1 MNTGRSEGTGRTG
14 LRASHRMPLV
24 FLVGALCGVVGASA
38 RQQVRDAAPVAAAAG
53 SISGRILVAGT
64 DKQPARRVR
73 VTLTDLARTIPGQT
87 TTTDDTGAFSFTA
100 LPAGRFEI
108 QAFRNAYL
116 RTSYGASRPERP
128 GTPIVLKAGEA
139 VTNVSMTIARGG
151 VISGIVRDPRG
162 RPIPNINVRVLRLG
176 YNALTGER
184 TLGAPSSGASTTTD
198 DRGRYRAY
206 GLPPGGYYVAVPGN
220 DAGRSGGPG
229 GPDDLRQITS
239 EEVRRI
245 LQQPAGMAGGTPASG
260 RPATPPPPPVRVN
273 YAPVFHPGV
282 TDIGAATTIALG
294 LSEERTDADV
304 TVQLVPTANITGRLT
319 SQSGTAVPAGLSIG
333 LVPAGPFAE
342 LLAGSGVRVPSAQPR
357 PDGTFTFSG
366 IPPGS
371 YTLKAQIGRGRLGSA
386 DAPVL
391 WASAP
396 VTMTGQDMEVS
407 LVLQPGIQIT
417 GRVVFE
423 GAQPTPA
430 DLQTM
435 TLFLMAPGSGGSL
448 TSGGG
453 AGGRVDAE
461 GRFTFLGITPD
472 SYRFAYNWTAPTREK
487 WALKTAVANGREAFE
502 APLQVNQGEPVT
514 WTVTFTDKPTA
525 LEGVFQDRSGRAATD
540 YFILIYSVDRGTWI
554 PGSRRIRTTRPA
566 TDGAFSVKG
575 VPAGEYYLAA
585 LTDLENGEWNDPALL
600 ERLIQ
605 SSIKVTLRDGE
616 VTTQDVRIGG

>member
-1 MNTGRSEGTGRTG
+1 MKTV
-14 LRASHRMPLV
+14 LV
-24 FLVGALCGVVGASA
+24 LLLAVLAGVAGAAA
-38 RQQVRDAAPVAAAAG
+38 RQQVRDAAPVVVGAG
-53 SISGRILVAGT
+53 TISGRVFVDGPPGAA
-64 DKQPARRVR
+64 KQPARRVR
-73 VTLTDLARTIPGQT
+73 VTLTELARTMPGQT
-87 TTTDDTGAFSFTA
+87 TTTDDAGGFSFSG

-108 QAFRNAYL
+108 QAFKNAYL

-128 GTPIVLKAGEA
+128 GTPIVVKAGEA
-139 VTNVSMTIARGG
+139 VTNLSITIPRGG
-151 VISGIVRDPRG
+151 VITGIVRDPRG
-162 RPIPNINVRVLRLG
+162 RPVPNINVRVLRLG

-229 GPDDLRQITS
+229 SPDDLQQITS
-239 EEVRRI
+239 EDVRRI
-245 LQQPAGMAGGTPASG
+245 LQQPAGTPVGTPTGAK
-260 RPATPPPPPVRVN
+260 PATPPPPVRVN

-282 TDIGAATTIALG
+282 TDIGAAAAIALG
-294 LSEERTDADV
+294 LGEERADADV
-304 TVQLVPTANITGRLT
+304 TIQLVPTASIRGTIT
-319 SQSGTAVPAGLSIG
+319 SSSGGALPPGLSIG

-342 LLAGSGVRVPSAQPR
+342 LLAGAGIRGPSSQLR
-357 PDGTFTFSG
+357 PDGTYVIG
-366 IPPGS
+366 GVAPGR
-371 YTLKAQIGRGRLGSA
+371 YIVKAQIGRGRLGAA
-386 DAPVL
+386 DAPVQ
-391 WASAP
+391 WAAAEI
-396 VTMTGQDMEVS
+396 TMAGQDLDVP
-407 LVLQPGIQIT
+407 LVLQPGMQIT

-423 GAQPTPA
+423 GTQPTPA

-487 WALKTAVANGREAFE
+487 WALKTAAANGREAFE
-502 APLQVNQGEPVT
+502 APLQVNPGEPVN
-514 WTVTFTDKPTA
+514 WTVTFTDKPTSLA
-525 LEGVFQDRSGRAATD
+525 GVFQDRSGRAATD
-540 YFILIYSVDRGTWI
+540 YFILIYSVDRGAWV
-554 PGSRRIRTTRPA
+554 PGSRRIRTTRPG

-575 VPAGEYYLAA
+575 VPPGEYYLAA
-585 LTDLENGEWNDPALL
+585 LTDLENGEWNDPTLL
-600 ERLIQ
+600 ERLIP

>member
-1 MNTGRSEGTGRTG
+1 M
-14 LRASHRMPLV
+14 HLV
-24 FLVGALCGVVGASA
+24 FLLAGLCGVVGASA
-38 RQQVRDAAPVAAAAG
+38 RQQVRDATPIAVGAG
-53 SISGRILVAGT
+53 SISGRIFVAGA

-73 VTLTDLARTIPGQT
+73 VTLTDLARTIPGLT
-87 TTTDDTGAFSFTA
+87 TTTDDTGAFSFTG

-128 GTPIVLKAGEA
+128 GTPIVVKEGEA
-139 VTNVSMTIARGG
+139 VTNISMTIARGG
-151 VISGIVRDPRG
+151 VISGVVRDPRG
-162 RPIPNINVRVLRLG
+162 RPVPGINVRVLRLG

-229 GPDDLRQITS
+229 GPDDIRQITS

-245 LQQPAGMAGGTPASG
+245 LQQPGPGTGGTPAG
-260 RPATPPPPPVRVN
+260 AKPAAPPPPPVRVN

-304 TVQLVPTANITGRLT
+304 TIQIVPTANIRGTVT
-319 SQSGTAVPAGLSIG
+319 SSSGAALPPALSIG
-333 LVPAGPFAE
+333 LVPIGPFAE
-342 LLAGSGVRVPSAQPR
+342 MLAGAGVRGPSAQLR
-357 PDGTFTFSG
+357 PDGTFAIAG
-366 IPPGS
+366 VAPGR
-371 YTLKAQIGRGRLGSA
+371 YIVKAQIGRGRLGSA
-386 DAPVL
+386 DAPVQ
-391 WASAP
+391 WAAAE
-396 VTMTGQDMEVS
+396 VTMAGQDLDVP

-435 TLFLMAPGSGGSL
+435 TLFLMAAGSGGSL

-453 AGGRVDAE
+453 AGGRVDSE

-487 WALKTAVANGREAFE
+487 WALRTAVANGREAFE
-502 APLQVNQGEPVT
+502 APLQVNPGEPVN
-514 WTVTFTDKPTA
+514 WTVTFTDKPTSLA
-525 LEGVFQDRSGRAATD
+525 GVFQDRSGRAATD
-540 YFILIYSVDRGTWI
+540 YFILIYSVDRGTWT

-585 LTDLENGEWNDPALL
+585 LTDLENGEWNDPTLL
-600 ERLIQ
+600 DRLIP
-605 SSIKVTLRDGE
+605 SAIKVTLRDGE

>member
-1 MNTGRSEGTGRTG
+1 M
-14 LRASHRMPLV
+14 RALV
-24 FLVGALCGVVGASA
+24 LLLAALCGVAVASA
-38 RQQVRDAAPVAAAAG
+38 RQQVRDAAPVAVGAG
-53 SISGRILVAGT
+53 SISGRILVAGA

-73 VTLTDLARTIPGQT
+73 VTLTDLARTMPGQT
-87 TTTDDTGAFSFTA
+87 TTTDDAGAFSFTS

-139 VTNVSMTIARGG
+139 VTNLSMTIARGG
-151 VISGIVRDPRG
+151 VISGVVRDSRG
-162 RPIPNINVRVLRLG
+162 RPVPGINVRVLRLG

-229 GPDDLRQITS
+229 SPDDLRQITS

-245 LQQPAGMAGGTPASG
+245 LQQPAAGPGAK
-260 RPATPPPPPVRVN
+260 PATPSPPPMRVN
-273 YAPVFHPGV
+273 WAPVFHPGV
-282 TDIGAATTIALG
+282 TDIGAAATIALDLG
-294 LSEERTDADV
+294 EERTDADV
-304 TVQLVPTANITGRLT
+304 TIQLVPTANITGTIT
-319 SQSGTAVPAGLSIG
+319 SQSGSPLPPTLSVW
-333 LVPAGPFAE
+333 LVPTGPFAE
-342 LLAGSGVRVPSAQPR
+342 LLAGAGIRGPSAQMR
-357 PDGTFTFSG
+357 PDGTYAFTG
-366 IPPGS
+366 VAPGRYS
-371 YTLKAQIGRGRLGSA
+371 VKAGFGRGRLGSA
-386 DAPVL
+386 DAPTL
-391 WASAP
+391 WASAD
-396 VTMTGQDMEVS
+396 VTLAGQDLNVP
-407 LVLQPGIQIT
+407 LVLQPGIQIA

-453 AGGRVDAE
+453 AGGRVDAD

-487 WALKTAVANGREAFE
+487 WALKAAVANGREAYE
-502 APLQVNQGEPVT
+502 APLEVHPGEPVN
-514 WTVTFTDKPTA
+514 WTVTFTDKPTSLA
-525 LEGVFQDRSGRAATD
+525 GVFQDRSGRAATD
-540 YFILIYSVDRGTWI
+540 YFILIYSVDRGAWV
-554 PGSRRIRTTRPA
+554 PGSRRIRTTRPG
-566 TDGAFSVKG
+566 TDGVFSVSG

-600 ERLIQ
+600 DRLIQ
-605 SSIKVTLRDGE
+605 SSIKVTLRNGE
-616 VTTQDVRIGG
+616 VTTQDVRIGGGTE

>member
-1 MNTGRSEGTGRTG
+1 MNTKIGVLLAG
-14 LRASHRMPLV
+14 LCCVA
-24 FLVGALCGVVGASA
+24 AASA
-38 RQQVRDAAPVAAAAG
+38 RQQVRDAAPVVSGSG
-53 SISGRILVAGT
+53 SISGRVFVDGT
-64 DKQPARRVR
+64 EKQPARRVR
-73 VTLTDLARTIPGQT
+73 VTVTELARIMPGIT
-87 TTTDDTGAFSFTA
+87 TTTDDNGAFSFTG

-108 QAFRNAYL
+108 QAFKSAYL
-116 RTSYGASRPERP
+116 RSSYGASRPERP
-128 GTPIVLKAGEA
+128 GTPVVVKAGEA
-139 VTNVSMTIARGG
+139 VTNLSMTIARGG
-151 VISGIVRDPRG
+151 VISGLVRDANG
-162 RPIPNINVRVLRLG
+162 RPVPNINVRVLKLG

-229 GPDDLRQITS
+229 GADDLRPISS

-245 LQQPAGMAGGTPASG
+245 LQQPPAATPASG
-260 RPATPPPPPVRVN
+260 RPATPSPPPVRLN

-282 TDIGAATTIALG
+282 TDIGAAATIPLG

-304 TVQLVPTANITGRLT
+304 TIQLVPTANIKGTVT
-319 SQSGTAVPAGLSIG
+319 SLAGAALPPALSIG

-342 LLAGSGVRVPSAQPR
+342 MLAGAGVRGPSSQLR
-357 PDGTFTFSG
+357 PDGTFTIAG
-366 IPPGS
+366 VAPGR
-371 YTLKAQIGRGRLGSA
+371 YILKAQIGRGRLGSA
-386 DAPVL
+386 DAPTL
-391 WASAP
+391 WAAAE
-396 VTMTGQDMEVS
+396 VTMAGQDLDVS
-407 LVLQPGIQIT
+407 LVLQPGIQVS

-430 DLQTM
+430 DLQAM

-453 AGGRVDAE
+453 AGGKVDAE

-502 APLQVNQGEPVT
+502 APLQVNPGEPVN
-514 WTVTFTDKPTA
+514 WTVTFTDKPTSLA
-525 LEGVFQDRSGRAATD
+525 GVFQDRSGRAATD
-540 YFILIYSVDRGTWI
+540 YFILLYSVDRSTWI

-585 LTDLENGEWNDPALL
+585 LTDLESGEWNDPTLL
-600 ERLIQ
+600 ERLIP
-605 SSIKVTLRDGE
+605 SSIRVTLRDSE

>member
-1 MNTGRSEGTGRTG
+1 MSTR
-14 LRASHRMPLV
+14 LV
-24 FLVGALCGVVGASA
+24 VLLAGLCGVVGASA
-38 RQQVRDAAPVAAAAG
+38 PQQIRDAAPVAAGTG
-53 SISGRILVAGT
+53 SISGRVFVDGAAGAA
-64 DKQPARRVR
+64 KQPARRVR
-73 VTLTDLARTIPGQT
+73 VTLTELARTMSGQT
-87 TTTDDTGAFSFTA
+87 TTTDDTGAFSFTG

-108 QAFRNAYL
+108 QAFKSAYL
-116 RTSYGASRPERP
+116 RSSYGASRPERP
-128 GTPIVLKAGEA
+128 GTPIVVKAGEA

-151 VISGIVRDPRG
+151 VISGIVRDAHG
-162 RPIPNINVRVLRLG
+162 RPVPNISVRVLKLG

-184 TLGAPSSGASTTTD
+184 TLGAPSSGASITTD

-206 GLPPGGYYVAVPGN
+206 GLPPGGYYVAVAGN
-220 DAGRSGGPG
+220 DAGRSVGPG
-229 GPDDLRQITS
+229 GADDLRQLTS
-239 EEVRRI
+239 DEVRRI
-245 LQQPAGMAGGTPASG
+245 LQQPAGMAGGTPASA

-273 YAPVFHPGV
+273 YAAVFHPGV
-282 TDIGAATTIALG
+282 TDIGAAATIPLG
-294 LSEERTDADV
+294 LGEERTDADV
-304 TVQLVPTANITGRLT
+304 TIQLVPTANITGTVT
-319 SQSGTAVPAGLSIG
+319 SGSGAAVPAGLSVG

-342 LLAGSGVRVPSAQPR
+342 MLAGAGVRGPSAQLR
-357 PDGTFTFSG
+357 PDGTFAIG
-366 IPPGS
+366 GVAPGR
-371 YTLKAQIGRGRLGSA
+371 YILKAQIGRGRLGAA
-386 DAPVL
+386 DAPTQ
-391 WASAP
+391 WAAAE
-396 VTMTGQDMEVS
+396 VTMAGQDLVVS
-407 LVLQPGIQIT
+407 LVLQPGIQIN

-472 SYRFAYNWTAPTREK
+472 SYRFSYNWTAPTREK
-487 WALKTAVANGREAFE
+487 WALKAAVADGREAFE
-502 APLQVNQGEPVT
+502 APLQVNAGEPVN
-514 WTVTFTDKPTA
+514 WTVTFTDMPTTLA
-525 LEGVFQDRSGRAATD
+525 GVFQDRSGRAATD
-540 YFILIYSVDRGTWI
+540 YFILIYSVDRGAWI

-585 LTDLENGEWNDPALL
+585 LTDLENGEWNDPTLL
-600 ERLIQ
+600 DRLIQ

>member
-1 MNTGRSEGTGRTG
+1 MNTKIGVLLAG
-14 LRASHRMPLV
+14 LCCVA
-24 FLVGALCGVVGASA
+24 AASA
-38 RQQVRDAAPVAAAAG
+38 RQQVRDAAPVVSGSG
-53 SISGRILVAGT
+53 SISGRVFVDGT
-64 DKQPARRVR
+64 EKQPARRVR
-73 VTLTDLARTIPGQT
+73 VTLTELARIMPGIT
-87 TTTDDTGAFSFTA
+87 TTTDDNGAFSFTG

-108 QAFRNAYL
+108 QAFKSAYL
-116 RTSYGASRPERP
+116 RSSYGASRPERP
-128 GTPIVLKAGEA
+128 GTPVVVKAGEA
-139 VTNVSMTIARGG
+139 VTNLSMTIARGG
-151 VISGIVRDPRG
+151 VISGLVRDASG
-162 RPIPNINVRVLRLG
+162 RPVPNINVRVLKLG

-229 GPDDLRQITS
+229 GADDLRPISS

-245 LQQPAGMAGGTPASG
+245 LQQPPAATPASG
-260 RPATPPPPPVRVN
+260 RPATPSPPPVRLN

-282 TDIGAATTIALG
+282 TDIGAAATIPLG

-304 TVQLVPTANITGRLT
+304 TIQLVPTANIKGTVT
-319 SQSGTAVPAGLSIG
+319 SLAGAALPPALSIG

-342 LLAGSGVRVPSAQPR
+342 MLAGAGVRGPSSQLR
-357 PDGTFTFSG
+357 PDGTFTIAG
-366 IPPGS
+366 VAPGR
-371 YTLKAQIGRGRLGSA
+371 YILKAQIGRGRLGSA
-386 DAPVL
+386 DAPTL
-391 WASAP
+391 WAAAE
-396 VTMTGQDMEVS
+396 VTMAGQDLDVS
-407 LVLQPGIQIT
+407 LVLQPGIQVS

-430 DLQTM
+430 DLQAM

-453 AGGRVDAE
+453 AGGKVDAE

-502 APLQVNQGEPVT
+502 APLQVNPGEPVN
-514 WTVTFTDKPTA
+514 WTVTFTDKPTSLA
-525 LEGVFQDRSGRAATD
+525 GVFQDRSGRAATD
-540 YFILIYSVDRGTWI
+540 YFILLYSVDRSTWI

-585 LTDLENGEWNDPALL
+585 LTDLESGEWNDPTLL
-600 ERLIQ
+600 ERLIP
-605 SSIKVTLRDGE
+605 SSIRVTLRDSE

>member
-1 MNTGRSEGTGRTG
+1 M
-14 LRASHRMPLV
+14 RARYLV
-24 FLVGALCGVVGASA
+24 LLLAALAGAAGASA
-38 RQQVRDAAPVAAAAG
+38 RQQVRDAAPVTAGAG
-53 SISGRILVAGT
+53 SISGRILVAGA

-73 VTLTDLARTIPGQT
+73 VTLTELARTMPGQT

-108 QAFRNAYL
+108 QAFKNAYL
-116 RTSYGASRPERP
+116 RSSYGASRPERP

-139 VTNVSMTIARGG
+139 VTNLSMTIARGG
-151 VISGIVRDPRG
+151 VISGVVRDPRG
-162 RPIPNINVRVLRLG
+162 RPVPGINVRVLRLG

-220 DAGRSGGPG
+220 DLGRSGGPG
-229 GPDDLRQITS
+229 GADDLRQITS
-239 EEVRRI
+239 EDVRRI
-245 LQQPAGMAGGTPASG
+245 LQQPAGIAGASPTGAKPVPA
-260 RPATPPPPPVRVN
+260 PPPVRVN

-282 TDIGAATTIALG
+282 TDIGAAATIALDLG
-294 LSEERTDADV
+294 EERTDADV
-304 TVQLVPTANITGRLT
+304 TIQLVPTANITGTIT
-319 SQSGTAVPAGLSIG
+319 SQSGSPLPPTLSVW
-333 LVPAGPFAE
+333 LVPTGPFAE
-342 LLAGSGVRVPSAQPR
+342 LLAGAGVRGPSAQMR
-357 PDGTFTFSG
+357 PDGTYAFAG
-366 IPPGS
+366 VAPGRYS
-371 YTLKAQIGRGRLGSA
+371 VKAGVGRGRLGSA
-386 DAPVL
+386 DAPTL
-391 WASAP
+391 WASAD
-396 VTMTGQDMEVS
+396 VTMAGQDLDVP

-435 TLFLMAPGSGGSL
+435 SLFLMAPGSGGSL

-472 SYRFAYNWTAPTREK
+472 SYRFAYNWPAPTREK

-502 APLQVNQGEPVT
+502 APLEVRPGEPVN
-514 WTVTFTDKPTA
+514 WTVTFTDKPTS
-525 LEGVFQDRSGRAATD
+525 LTGVFQDRSGRAATD
-540 YFILIYSVDRGTWI
+540 YFILIYSIDRGAWV
-554 PGSRRIRTTRPA
+554 PGSRRIRTTRPG
-566 TDGAFSVKG
+566 TDGAFSVRG
-575 VPAGEYYLAA
+575 IPAGDYYLAA
-585 LTDLENGEWNDPALL
+585 LTDLENGEWNDPTLL

-605 SSIKVTLRDGE
+605 SSIKVVLRDGE

>member
-1 MNTGRSEGTGRTG
+1 MRVRY
-14 LRASHRMPLV
+14 LV
-24 FLVGALCGVVGASA
+24 LLLAAFAGVPGASA
-38 RQQVRDAAPVAAAAG
+38 RQQVRDVAPATAGAG
-53 SISGRILVAGT
+53 SISGRILIAGA

-73 VTLTDLARTIPGQT
+73 VTLTELARAIPGQT
-87 TTTDDTGAFSFTA
+87 TTTDDSGGFSFTA

-108 QAFRNAYL
+108 QAFKNAYL
-116 RTSYGASRPERP
+116 RSSYGASRPERP
-128 GTPIVLKAGEA
+128 GTPVVLKAGEA
-139 VTNVSMTIARGG
+139 VTNLSMTIARGG
-151 VISGIVRDPRG
+151 VISGILRDSRG
-162 RPIPNINVRVLRLG
+162 RPIPGINVRVLRLG

-229 GPDDLRQITS
+229 SPDDLRQITS
-239 EEVRRI
+239 EEVRRV

-260 RPATPPPPPVRVN
+260 RPATPAPPPVRVN

-294 LSEERTDADV
+294 LGEERTDADV
-304 TVQLVPTANITGRLT
+304 TIQLVPTASIKGTIT
-319 SQSGTAVPAGLSIG
+319 SSSGGALPAGLSIG

-342 LLAGSGVRVPSAQPR
+342 LLAGAGIRGPSSQLR
-357 PDGTFTFSG
+357 PDGTYVISG
-366 IPPGS
+366 VAPGR
-371 YTLKAQIGRGRLGSA
+371 YIVKAQIGRGRLGAA
-386 DAPVL
+386 DAPVQ
-391 WASAP
+391 WAAAEI
-396 VTMTGQDMEVS
+396 TMAGQDLDVP
-407 LVLQPGIQIT
+407 LVLQPGMQIT

-487 WALKTAVANGREAFE
+487 WALKSAAANGREAFE
-502 APLQVNQGEPVT
+502 APLQVNPGEPVN
-514 WTVTFTDKPTA
+514 WTVTFTDKPTSLA
-525 LEGVFQDRSGRAATD
+525 GVFQDRSGRAATD
-540 YFILIYSVDRGTWI
+540 YFILIYSVDRGAWV
-554 PGSRRIRTTRPA
+554 PGSRRIRTTRPG
-566 TDGAFSVKG
+566 TDGAFSVRG

-585 LTDLENGEWNDPALL
+585 LTDLESGEWNDPTLL

-605 SSIKVTLRDGE
+605 SSIKVVLRDGE

>member
-1 MNTGRSEGTGRTG
+1 MMRRTHVV
-14 LRASHRMPLV
+14 LLLAALS
-24 FLVGALCGVVGASA
+24 GAVGASA
-38 RQQVRDAAPVAAAAG
+38 RQQVRDSALAPAGAA
-53 SISGRILVAGT
+53 SISGRIFVDAAAGT
-64 DKQPARRVR
+64 AKQPARRVR
-73 VTLTDLARTIPGQT
+73 VTLTELARTMPGQT
-87 TTTDDTGAFSFTA
+87 TTTDDAGAFSFTG

-108 QAFRNAYL
+108 QAFKNAYL
-116 RTSYGASRPERP
+116 RSSYGASRPERP
-128 GTPIVLKAGEA
+128 GTPVVVKAGEA
-139 VTNVSMTIARGG
+139 VTNLSMTIARGG
-151 VISGIVRDPRG
+151 VISGIVRDQRG
-162 RPIPNINVRVLRLG
+162 RPVPNIGVRVLRLG

-239 EEVRRI
+239 DDVRRI
-245 LQQPAGMAGGTPASG
+245 LQQTAGIAGAAPASG
-260 RPATPPPPPVRVN
+260 RPATPSTPPVRVN

-282 TDIGAATTIALG
+282 TDIGAAATIPLG
-294 LSEERTDADV
+294 LGEERTDADV
-304 TVQLVPTANITGRLT
+304 TIQLVPTATITGTVT
-319 SQSGTAVPAGLSIG
+319 SSSGAALPAGLSIG
-333 LVPAGPFAE
+333 LVPAGPFGE
-342 LLAGSGVRVPSAQPR
+342 MLAGAGVRGPSSQLR
-357 PDGTFTFSG
+357 PDGTFTIG
-366 IPPGS
+366 GVAPGR
-371 YTLKAQIGRGRLGSA
+371 YIVKAQIGRGRLGSA
-386 DAPVL
+386 DAPTQ
-391 WASAP
+391 WAAVE
-396 VTMTGQDMEVS
+396 VTMAGQDLDVQ
-407 LVLQPGIQIT
+407 LVLQPGVQIS

-423 GAQPTPA
+423 GAQPTAA

-435 TLFLMAPGSGGSL
+435 TLFLMAPASGGSL

-502 APLQVNQGEPVT
+502 APLQVNPGEPLN
-514 WTVTFTDKPTA
+514 WTVTFTDKPTS
-525 LEGVFQDRSGRAATD
+525 LSGVFQDRSGRAATD
-540 YFILIYSVDRGTWI
+540 YFILIYSVDRGAWI

-585 LTDLENGEWNDPALL
+585 LTDLENGEWNDPTLL
-600 ERLIQ
+600 ERLIP

>member
-1 MNTGRSEGTGRTG
+1 MIRRTYPA
-14 LRASHRMPLV
+14 LLLAV
-24 FLVGALCGVVGASA
+24 LCGVAGASA
-38 RQQVRDAAPVAAAAG
+38 RQQVRDAAPVAAGTA
-53 SISGRILVAGT
+53 SISGRVVVEDAAGAA
-64 DKQPARRVR
+64 KQPARRVR
-73 VTLTDLARTIPGQT
+73 VTLTELARTMPGLT
-87 TTTDDTGAFSFTA
+87 TTTDDTGAFSFTG

-128 GTPIVLKAGEA
+128 GTPIVVKAGEA
-139 VTNVSMTIARGG
+139 VTNLSMTIARGG
-151 VISGIVRDPRG
+151 VISGVVRDPRG
-162 RPIPNINVRVLRLG
+162 RPVPGVNVRVLRLA
-176 YNALTGER
+176 YNGLTGER

-229 GPDDLRQITS
+229 GPDDIRQITS
-239 EEVRRI
+239 EDVRRI
-245 LQQPAGMAGGTPASG
+245 LQQPAGMPGATPVSG
-260 RPATPPPPPVRVN
+260 RPSTPPPPPVRVN

-282 TDIGAATTIALG
+282 TDIGAATPITLG
-294 LSEERTDADV
+294 LSEERSDADV
-304 TVQLVPTANITGRLT
+304 TIQIVPTATITGTIT
-319 SQSGTAVPAGLSIG
+319 SHSGAALPVGLSIG

-342 LLAGSGVRVPSAQPR
+342 LLAGAGIRGPSSQLR
-357 PDGTFTFSG
+357 PDGTYSIAG
-366 IPPGS
+366 VAPGR
-371 YTLKAQIGRGRLGSA
+371 YIVKAQIGRGRLGSA
-386 DAPVL
+386 DAPVQ
-391 WASAP
+391 WAAAD
-396 VTMTGQDMEVS
+396 VTMAGQDLVVP
-407 LVLQPGIQIT
+407 LVLQPGIQIN

-423 GAQPTPA
+423 GAQPTA
-430 DLQTM
+430 AELQTM

-453 AGGRVDAE
+453 AGGRVDGE

-472 SYRFAYNWTAPTREK
+472 SYRFAFNWTAPTRET

-502 APLQVNQGEPVT
+502 GPLQVNPGEPVT
-514 WTVTFTDKPTA
+514 WTVTFTDKPTSLA
-525 LEGVFQDRSGRAATD
+525 GVFQDRSGRAATD
-540 YFILIYSVDRGTWI
+540 YFILIYSVDRSTWV

-600 ERLIQ
+600 DRLIP